1 MRWRLLIFI
10 TILLFLLGITSV
22 SAFPLDEKENS
33 QEAIIIEVDGDP
45 HQHAEYLKTYHPH
58 VEIISVYDEIFN
70 GLAVK
75 AEPKKLTRLSS
86 LEFIQ
91 AIHPERTYKTTTTN
105 QKQVPPIA
113 TLEDFQDN
121 EHVVLPHTLNDT
133 IYTGRGVKVGVI
145 DTGIDYTHPDLEK
158 NYQGGYD
165 LVELDEDPME
175 TMPEQGIPTEHGSH
189 VAGII
194 AGNGSLKGVAPEA
207 HIYAYRALGPGGVG
221 SSIHII
227 AAMEQAIKDGVDII
241 NLSLGNDVNGPDYP
255 TSVAVNKAN
264 ELGVSVVIA
273 NGNSGPD
280 TWTVGSP
287 ATAAEAFSVGAS
299 EQLKHLPFL
308 HEPIEDETI
317 VLMPFVG
324 SSPWNLTKD
333 YPVTTDMGKVAG
345 KIALIQRGDIPF
357 YELAKTAE
365 NKGAS
370 AVLIYNNEEEDIQG
384 SIANSENPVEIP
396 VALISKEHGE
406 WLEQQSKQKASYLET
421 VYKEKEAGVA
431 EFSSRGPVTVNWD
444 IKPDILAPGTDII
457 STVPGGYQI
466 LQGTSMA
473 APHVAGAIALVKEAR
488 PDWSNEQI
496 YGALKTTSK
505 QMTDTD
511 EKPLNPIE
519 QGSGLIQ
526 IKKAIET
533 STILYDSILSF
544 GEFSRTRRSTST
556 ELSVENTTDETQTY
570 SFQIPTKERGINF
583 NLPQT
588 FTVKPKEKKTV
599 PIEIKVNP
607 QLVDEGIHQD
617 WLSLESEDKTYQLP
631 YLFVNETADHPK
643 VMGFNF
649 SLKELSQDDYQYQL
663 YLTEQARTVDVNLY
677 NPDTLVYD
685 RHFLHLDN
693 VDSGLNEGELQQ
705 SELGNPGH
713 YIAIVTV
720 QLEDGQYESYETMLT
735 IEP

>member
-1 MRWRLLIFI
+1 MRWRFLIFI
-10 TILLFLLGITSV
+10 TILLLLFGITPV
-22 SAFPLDEKENS
+22 SAFPSDEKENIL
-33 QEAIIIEVDGDP
+33 EAIIIEVDGDP
-45 HQHAEYLKTYHPH
+45 HQHAEYLETYHPF

-75 AEPKKLTRLSS
+75 AEPKKLARLSS
-86 LEFIQ
+86 LEFVQ
-91 AIHPERTYKTTTTN
+91 AIHPERTYKTTTNN
-105 QKQVPPIA
+105 QKPEPPIE

-121 EHVVLPHTLNDT
+121 EHVVLPQTLNDT
-133 IYTGRGVKVGVI
+133 NYTGRGVKVGVI

-165 LVELDEDPME
+165 LVDLDEDPME

-194 AGNGSLKGVAPEA
+194 GGNGSLKGVAPEA
-207 HIYAYRALGPGGVG
+207 DIYAYRALGPGGVG

-227 AAMEQAIKDGVDII
+227 AAMEQAIKDDVDII

-255 TSVAVNKAN
+255 TSVAVNKAS

-287 ATAAEAFSVGAS
+287 ATATKAFSVGAS

-317 VLMPFVG
+317 ALMPFIG
-324 SSPWNLTKD
+324 SPPWDLTKD
-333 YPVTTDMGKVAG
+333 YPITTDKEKVIG

-357 YELAKTAE
+357 YELAKKAE
-365 NKGAS
+365 NQGAV
-370 AVLIYNNEEEDIQG
+370 AVLIYNNEEEAIQG
-384 SIANSENPVEIP
+384 SIASEKDPVEIP

-406 WLEQQSKQKASYLET
+406 WLANQSEQKTSYLET

-444 IKPDILAPGTDII
+444 IKPDILAPGTDIL

-473 APHVAGAIALVKEAR
+473 APHAAGAIALVKEAR

-496 YGALKTTSK
+496 YGALKTTTK
-505 QMTDTD
+505 QMMDTD
-511 EKPLNPIE
+511 EKPLDPIE
-519 QGSGLIQ
+519 QGAGLIQ

-533 STILYDSILSF
+533 STIIYDSSLSF

-556 ELSVENTTDETQTY
+556 DLSVENKTNETQTY
-570 SFQIPTKERGINF
+570 SFQIPTKERGIHF

-588 FTVKPKEKKTV
+588 FMVKPKEKKTI
-599 PIEIKVNP
+599 PIELKVNP
-607 QLVDEGIHQD
+607 QLLDEGIHQN
-617 WLSLESEDKTYQLP
+617 WLTLESADQTYQLP

-663 YLTEQARTVDVNLY
+663 YLTEQAKTVDVNLY

-685 RHFLHLDN
+685 RQFLHLNN

-705 SELGNPGH
+705 SDLGNPGH